1 MTNKTLALL
10 AVAMQV
16 AVSSLAGPVTA
27 DQAREAAAA
36 FVQQKQ
42 GTQRTLRMASQSP
55 TVQAAAN
62 TGYYYIY
69 NVGNDNGFVIV
80 SGDDRT
86 TPILGYSTV
95 GHFDAAQVP
104 ANLQGM
110 LDGYARQLQA
120 LAAMSDVEAAT
131 RLAAPRRTTTVNTRN
146 SIAPMITTNW
156 DQATPYW
163 NHCPEFMHVE
173 DGDTIGEL
181 SYTGCVA
188 TSMAQIMKYHNWPAR
203 CSQTIPSYTANYYDP
218 YTEEYGTFVTDA
230 LEPITFDWEH
240 MRDTYTGAE
249 DEVYTEA
256 VSWLMLYAG
265 CAAQMKYGLS
275 ASSTSD
281 PYIPKALNNYFD
293 YDAKLVYRSDYDQQA
308 WEDMIYNELANGRP
322 MIYNGRAGSG
332 GGHSFVCDGYEYG
345 DYYHINW
352 GWGGM
357 GNGYFVLSVL
367 NPHAGGIGSSSSA
380 EGYNIDQTAII
391 GIKPGYSG
399 PSEEVNHVLTV
410 FNMYYSGSSRTL
422 DRGSKGFSLHK
433 RRYIK
438 VTAEDHI
445 DDGTKYRRGIALYD
459 NSGNFMELIM
469 SSNIYSGYLSV
480 TDNWPETNDSQY
492 YYFGKSI
499 GNGTYRIVPVSMEQG
514 SDEWK
519 PMLESDRYY
528 IEMNVSGDYATLT
541 DHPLVDLQS
550 TRFEFSGGEK
560 TGTAEQ
566 CNVTVK
572 NNSVDRF
579 NGKLYFYLTNE
590 QIDEY
595 GEYVTVVETE
605 IAAGAE
611 KVVTFNFTPQ
621 NAGTKTAQLSLYD
634 NSMGGSKIPGTGTV
648 TITGNGSTD
657 FDVAN
662 LSVVIRA
669 ENAVAGDNEGD
680 HDVIYDSHARFSAAI
695 TNSGVIE
702 YNKYILAPLFI
713 LEDGKGS
720 MVGYQQLTIAVPAGE
735 TRTYY
740 FDFDNLAY
748 GSTYALNI
756 YARNN
761 VPMEEDASHVDN
773 IVKPGESV
781 YYDIRPG
788 IIVWNADGT
797 RQCNKPVDGFV
808 VPASAAAV
816 SIENVT
822 LSGITPNANPN
833 TIYILAENASV
844 PASLNGKNV
853 VKGQTATEIVLE
865 DGYPYLVPQ
874 SVNAGKVTYKRTFT
888 QARKADERT
897 AWSTMVLPFAAT
909 NVEIDG
915 RTPVA
920 NTDYWVY
927 NFPREEDG
935 VVSFDA
941 VSSME
946 ANVPY
951 LVAVADGRDMT
962 GKVMSWSA
970 QDVTLKADPIAITS
984 GQHFM
989 LSGTYIAM
997 SEGGIYTMD
1006 AQGSRFVLHDTPQ
1019 TVAPFRAY
1027 FKAMQTGLATEILCP
1042 GSTEVEPQTLRGDV
1056 NNDGMVDVEDVNIL
1070 INIVLGTDSADNYG
1084 GRAYVTEDD
1093 TKVDVADIN
1102 EVINIM
1108 LNR

>member
-55 TVQAAAN
+55 TMQAAAN

-95 GHFDAAQVP
+95 GQFDAAKVP
-104 ANLQGM
+104 TNLQGM

-163 NHCPEFMHVE
+163 NHCPQFMNSE
-173 DGDTIGEL
+173 DEADGYEL
-181 SYTGCVA
+181 AYTGCVA
-188 TSMAQIMKYHNWPAR
+188 TAMAQVMKYHNWPAQ
-203 CSQTIPSYTANYYDP
+203 CSQTIPSYTVTYSTGDYN
-218 YTEEYGTFVTDA
+218 YGTFNTDELA
-230 LEPITFDWEH
+230 PMAFDWAH
-240 MRDTYTGAE
+240 MKDNYTGAE
-249 DEVYTEA
+249 EEVYTEA

-265 CAAQMKYGLS
+265 CAAHMQYGLS
-275 ASSTSD
+275 ASGTSD
-281 PYIPKALNNYFD
+281 PYIPKAFNNYFD

-422 DRGSKGFSLHK
+422 DRGSQGFSLYK

-459 NSGNFMELIM
+459 NSGNFLELIM

-550 TRFEFSGGEK
+550 TKFEFSGGEK

-680 HDVIYDSHARFSAAI
+680 NGVIYDSHAHFSAAI
-695 TNSGVIE
+695 TNSGDIE

-761 VPMEEDASHVDN
+761 VPMDEDASHVDN

-808 VPASAAAV
+808 VPTSAAAV

-833 TIYILAENASV
+833 TIYILAENANV

-1042 GSTEVEPQTLRGDV
+1042 GSTEVEPQTLLGDV

-1084 GRAYVTEDD
+1084 SRAFVTEDD